1 MSSPNNAASPNNADL
16 GLSSTPP
23 YDNIPEYVEST
34 ETASIGSSNVDLN
47 QSSFPPTTPT
57 DNSEYAP
64 ITADE
69 EGQLDPTIS
78 FVQHLSEGSEEIVL
92 PDSENEAMLPQS
104 GKLTCYT
111 GDERPL
117 TRLESRRLIRLR
129 AEQQRAELVRT
140 SSSSSDE
147 AMPRHNYNL
156 RPRTRRAH
164 PPSGRDTPDPRST
177 SEIEVTVAS
186 SSSSM
191 NSLPDIPRVEHP
203 AKHRGPPA
211 VEPSPRG
218 STAGPSSSRPL
229 PESTTRDRPEE
240 PVPGPSR
247 RRGRAP
253 ENNTGEC
260 KRPRLHGSPGSDTDD
275 TVILNSKEGEST
287 PPEPSS
293 DDE

>member
-1 MSSPNNAASPNNADL
+1 MSSQNNTDL

-23 YDNIPEYVEST
+23 NSYDSLPEYVEST
-34 ETASIGSSNVDLN
+34 ETAPIGSSNVDLN
-47 QSSFPPTTPT
+47 QSSFPPTTPS

-78 FVQHLSEGSEEIVL
+78 FEQHFSEGSEEILL
-92 PDSENEAMLPQS
+92 PESEEEVMLPQS
-104 GKLTCYT
+104 GPLPCYT
-111 GDERPL
+111 GHERPM
-117 TRLESRRLIRLR
+117 TRLEVRRLSRLR
-129 AEQQRAELVRT
+129 AEQQRADMVRT

-177 SEIEVTVAS
+177 SEIEVTVTS

-203 AKHRGPPA
+203 AKHRGSPA